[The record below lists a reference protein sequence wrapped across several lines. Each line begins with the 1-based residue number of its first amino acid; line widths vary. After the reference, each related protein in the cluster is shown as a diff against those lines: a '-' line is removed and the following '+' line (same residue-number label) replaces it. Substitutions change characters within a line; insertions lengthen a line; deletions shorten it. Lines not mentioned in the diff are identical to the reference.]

1 MDMDEGRVLAPAN
14 WAPRAPVPGPAFPST
29 GPQSQPSPTPA
40 KGSRGRAV
48 RPGFPTHGFLAP
60 SLPSHQA
67 GALIAPLCARGHGDS
82 ERLTL
87 CSGARCPQV
96 AAGV

>member
-1 MDMDEGRVLAPAN
+1 MGMDEGRVLAPAT
-14 WAPRAPVPGPAFPST
+14 WAPRAPVPGPAFLST
-29 GPQSQPSPTPA
+29 GPQSQPSPTLA
-40 KGSRGRAV
+40 KGSRGRACAQL
-48 RPGFPTHGFLAP
+48 PTHGFLAP

-67 GALIAPLCARGHGDS
+67 GALTAPLCARGLGGS

-87 CSGARCPQV
+87 CSGAHCPQV